1 MKKYQFTLLEII
13 VSLGILLLILLI
25 ASMAVSGVY
34 LSWSKIS
41 EREELMKQYRIIDR
55 IVESAFRNAVPFHWK
70 NRDNK
75 EVVLFS
81 GMQHSIFLTY
91 LHRID
96 PSSQD
101 GGIRFL
107 KLYLQ
112 KGKLIAEYRPY
123 PYLDQDSV
131 NTPIKVEREILVDH
145 IKTLDF
151 VYLDYRDREIEPYD
165 EWDCGIMKNIPMAI
179 QMEIEFKSGKRQVWL
194 RRTAGNSQY
203 SEWGRRLKIQR

>member
-25 ASMAVSGVY
+25 AGMAVSGVY

-81 GMQHSIFLTY
+81 
-91 LHRID
+91 
-96 PSSQD
+96 
-101 GGIRFL
+101 
-107 KLYLQ
+107 
-112 KGKLIAEYRPY
+112 
-123 PYLDQDSV
+123 
-131 NTPIKVEREILVDH
+131 
-145 IKTLDF
+145 
-151 VYLDYRDREIEPYD
+151 
-165 EWDCGIMKNIPMAI
+165 
-179 QMEIEFKSGKRQVWL
+179 
-194 RRTAGNSQY
+194 
-203 SEWGRRLKIQR
+203 